1 MRKFLPVGLLALAIA
16 AEAFAAPPCLKYEP
30 EVVELKGKVKRV
42 VFPGRPNYESVKA
55 GDEPEPYYV
64 LFLLKGVCVQGEPKN
79 DINSETEKDIKS
91 MQLMITDY
99 KKYRPLLG
107 KNVIVKGQLMHAH
120 TGHHHTNV
128 LVQVESMKA
137 TPNTPVEPSR

>member
-1 MRKFLPVGLLALAIA
+1 MRKFFPAGFLALTIA
-16 AEAFAAPPCLKYEP
+16 AEVYAAQPCLKYEP

-64 LFLLKGVCVQGEPKN
+64 LFLPKGVCVQGNPKD

-107 KNVIVKGQLMHAH
+107 KNVAVKGKLMHSH
-120 TGHHHTNV
+120 TGHHHTKV
-128 LVQVESMKA
+128 LLQVESMTA